1 VSIALF
7 VIAGFMVWGSLINI
21 SRIGLERTPSTP
33 RTVAIATFINAAIIT
48 ILVLSAI
55 LLLP

>member
-21 SRIGLERTPSTP
+21 SRIGLERTPNTP